1 MRIDLFWKGPHFY
14 EDVKGMTGD
23 HDWGL
28 YQIYILHPVYGNDT
42 LVYIG
47 ETREA
52 FGHRLTDPAHNWMG
66 DHRENN
72 SGRIRIHTG
81 RIVPNKENQA
91 PASVT
96 WIEHAESLLI
106 FAHGPSW
113 NGQYA
118 KNRPKVPADF
128 HVLNW
133 GQYGLLLP
141 EVSGARWRIPPQDF
155 LPADTGSWN
164 PRRVGYRLGQ

>member
-1 MRIDLFWKGPHFY
+1 MRIDLYWEGPHSFEEALEMT
-14 EDVKGMTGD
+14 EDRDKGF
-23 HDWGL
+23 

-47 ETREA
+47 RTNKA
-52 FGHRLTDPAHNWMG
+52 FGHRLDDPAHKWMG

-81 RIVPNKENQA
+81 RIVRHEENPISAPNALMEY
-91 PASVT
+91 
-96 WIEHAESLLI
+96 AESLLI

-113 NGQYA
+113 NGDHV
-118 KNRPKVPADF
+118 KNRPRVPKDVDPDVR
-128 HVLNW
+128 VLNW

-141 EVSGARWRIPPQDF
+141 EVSNARWSVRARDF
-155 LPADTGSWN
+155 LPAKTG
-164 PRRVGYRLGQ
+164 P